1 MYNMYQPY
9 QQYPQYGGYQN
20 MIPQQQQSAQLPP
33 QQIVQV
39 NGKSSVDTIQLAPNS
54 SILVM
59 DKSAPIVWLCVS
71 DGVGKVTAT
80 AYDISE
86 HKDAPPI
93 DTVSIEKR
101 LTVIESTLA
110 EMEGKLNAESNAGR
124 TNEGKN
130 VAEYRTD

>member
-9 QQYPQYGGYQN
+9 QQYPQYAGYQG
-20 MIPQQQQSAQLPP
+20 MMTQQQQAAQLPP

-39 NGKSSVDTIQLAPNS
+39 NGKASVDTIKMAPNS

-71 DGVGKVTAT
+71 DGVGNVTAM
-80 AYDISE
+80 AYDIKE
-86 HKDAPPI
+86 HKDEPPI

-101 LTVIESTLA
+101 LTAIESTLA
-110 EMEGKLNAESNAGR
+110 EMEGKINAESNVGR
-124 TNEGKN
+124 TE
-130 VAEYRTD
+130 